1 MPHYPFRFGIV
12 AGWAAT
18 ADEWVAKARHAEEL
32 GYATLLIPDR
42 LGRIYSPFPA
52 LAALAT
58 ATRQIRLGTFVVA
71 AGLRNPVLLAADA
84 ATLDVLSG
92 GRFELGIGAGVG
104 EDDFRRAGLSFG
116 APGERVARLTETLQI
131 VKPLLAGETV
141 TFRGAH
147 YSVEGVT
154 VAPRPVQR
162 PRPPILVAG
171 AGDRLLD
178 LAAREADVVA
188 LGVSPLATDADI
200 AVKVERIRQAAGA
213 RFSELQLSLNLQAVL
228 VNGVVDER
236 VRARVRGFLRV
247 EIEDL
252 TRAGSVSV
260 LAGEVD
266 QIVELLHARRE
277 RLGVSYLTLPDD
289 LMDSFAP
296 VVSRLTGR

>member
-1 MPHYPFRFGIV
+1 MPHHPFRFGV
-12 AGWAAT
+12 VGGWAAT
-18 ADEWVAKARHAEEL
+18 ADDWVAKARRAENL

-104 EDDFRRAGLSFG
+104 EEDFRRAGLPFG
-116 APGERVARLTETLQI
+116 TPGERVARLTETLQI
-131 VKPLLAGETV
+131 VKPLLAGEAV
-141 TFRGAH
+141 TFQGVH

-154 VAPRPVQR
+154 VSPRPIQR

-188 LGVSPLATDADI
+188 LGVSPLATEAD
-200 AVKVERIRQAAGA
+200 VVEKVERIRRAASQ
-213 RFSELQLSLNLQAVL
+213 RFSQMELSLNLQAAL
-228 VNGVVDER
+228 VNGAVDER
-236 VRARVRGFLRV
+236 VRARVRGFLRL

-260 LAGEVD
+260 LEGEAD
-266 QIVELLHARRE
+266 RIAEQLLARRE

-289 LMDSFAP
+289 LMEAFAP
-296 VVSRLTGR
+296 VVGRLAGR